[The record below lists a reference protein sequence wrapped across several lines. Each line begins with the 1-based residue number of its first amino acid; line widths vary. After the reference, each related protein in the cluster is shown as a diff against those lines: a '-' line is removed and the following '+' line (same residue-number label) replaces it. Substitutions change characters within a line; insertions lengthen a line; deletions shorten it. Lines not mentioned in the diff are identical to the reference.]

1 MNARVDFDD
10 RPKGTKH
17 QVTEIDIAIPFI
29 SNLPTH
35 LKEYV
40 QPKFS
45 AKVNGT
51 PLQLAGETLP
61 FENSLA
67 THVKVDLDALEIH
80 RYVAY
85 SPAELPLKVDAGKL
99 DAHLSVRFTQAAG
112 KNPSVDVAGKLAL
125 HGVEV
130 SSAEQGPVAGVG
142 TVEADIASFDPFAG
156 TLHVNSVRVAEASAM
171 KGAWKVPLTEAKDI
185 KVDLLKKTA
194 RVATLATSDAV
205 LSVKR
210 ERDGSIELPLRP
222 AAKAPAA
229 EASSATEATPA
240 AWSAAIDKLTVAG
253 YRITVA
259 DASVKPAATHRVTIA
274 QLEASGLSTE
284 KGAKATV
291 NARLGVEKGG
301 SIEVASTVG
310 LDPLAVDAKL
320 DVRRIDLVAF
330 RPYAAH
336 FATVQ
341 LKSANASAKGTFNM
355 TGSGNALR
363 IAYSG
368 STEIAN
374 VASVDTTNKE
384 DLLNWDSVKAS
395 GVGFKWSRDGPLE
408 LAVAQ
413 IAVNKAYS
421 RVVVL
426 PDGKINLQQLK
437 FATEGDPS
445 AAAAPAPTEPAKPR
459 NVRIDRVNFADSR
472 LNFTDHFIK
481 PNYTADVGEL
491 NGSVTG
497 LSSDPATRGVVDL
510 KGSYDKT
517 SEVVIAGTINPLS
530 GNLFLDIGAKG
541 KDIELPKL
549 SAYSARYAG
558 YGITQGRL
566 TLDVKY
572 HVEDGKLQGKNV
584 IFLDQLTFG
593 DKVEGPEATK
603 LPVLFAVNLLK
614 DSKGQINLELPIS
627 GSLADPQFDIGGLIS
642 QVVGN
647 LLKKA
652 ITAPFSLLT
661 AAFGGGGGGS
671 GAAGGGAGEDLAYV
685 EFDPG
690 RDEIGDAGQK
700 KLEKVSKAL
709 LDRPAPRRISERSS
723 RRRCS
728 PA

>member
-1 MNARVDFDD
+1 M
-10 RPKGTKH
+10 
-17 QVTEIDIAIPFI
+17 
-29 SNLPTH
+29 
-35 LKEYV
+35 
-40 QPKFS
+40 
-45 AKVNGT
+45 KV
-51 PLQLAGETLP
+51 AC
-61 FENSLA
+61 
-67 THVKVDLDALEIH
+67 
-80 RYVAY
+80 
-85 SPAELPLKVDAGKL
+85 
-99 DAHLSVRFTQAAG
+99 
-112 KNPSVDVAGKLAL
+112 
-125 HGVEV
+125 EV
-130 SSAEQGPVAGVG
+130 S
-142 TVEADIASFDPFAG
+142 
-156 TLHVNSVRVAEASAM
+156 
-171 KGAWKVPLTEAKDI
+171 LTEAKDI

-210 ERDGSIELPLRP
+210 ERDGSIELPLRS

-229 EASSATEATPA
+229 EASSATEATLA

-274 QLEASGLSTE
+274 QLEASDLSRE

-291 NARLGVEKGG
+291 NARLDVEKGG
-301 SIEVASTVG
+301 SMEVASTVG
-310 LDPLAVDAKL
+310 VDPLAVDAKL

-408 LAVAQ
+408 LGVAQ
-413 IAVNKAYS
+413 SAGNKAYS

-481 PNYTADVGEL
+481 PNYTADVGEV
-491 NGSVTG
+491 NGSVNG

-510 KGSYDKT
+510 KGSYDKP

-709 LDRPAPRRISERSS
+709 LDRPAIRIDLSPRVDAEKDLGALKQAALLARVRAVKGGDLQEGEYPKDLKLLFDREKPKREPAKEEAAKDGAKEKSPPKELSVAEMEAVLTESIEVGDDPLKAPGARRADNVKGYTVEKGPNPPERGMGT
-723 RRRCS
+723 
-728 PA
+728 AL